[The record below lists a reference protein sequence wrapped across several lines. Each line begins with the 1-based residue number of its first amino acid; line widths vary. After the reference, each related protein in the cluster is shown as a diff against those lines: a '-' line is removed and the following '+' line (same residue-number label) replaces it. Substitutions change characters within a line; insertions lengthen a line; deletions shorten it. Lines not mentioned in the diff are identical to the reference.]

1 MTLSQP
7 SRTIEVEPI
16 RVPKPTA
23 VPTNPLPQDTLES
36 SRRAEVP
43 SPSSPP
49 AQAGARS

>member
-1 MTLSQP
+1 MTLLQP

-16 RVPKPTA
+16 RVSKPTA
-23 VPTNPLPQDTLES
+23 VPAKPLPQGTRES